1 MIGESHKI
9 WPPLLYA
16 ILCHFRFYSYSY
28 VKCSK
33 RVWTNP
39 ASIVQLCQMLQASL
53 DEANLGS
60 MSPEELEAVFIQ
72 SVYASLGASLV
83 AEAQTVFDAHVKNL
97 TGFLNVVDSDD
108 RLANY
113 TQIPT
118 AESSWYHYTL
128 DR

>member
-1 MIGESHKI
+1 MS
-9 WPPLLYA
+9 
-16 ILCHFRFYSYSY
+16 FQ
-28 VKCSK
+28 
-33 RVWTNP
+33 
-39 ASIVQLCQMLQASL
+39 IVQLCQMLQASL

-113 TQIPT
+113 SKWKKIVLGGELLNTEGFFGGFQ
-118 AESSWYHYTL
+118 
-128 DR
+128 